1 MDFFFNN
8 SIQQLNAS
16 LFTSIGQA
24 ASARTVQ
31 VALAGRNSGPSGP
44 VESRDQAALEARARE
59 SIRVVEGFTKLTIK
73 QKRAVKTLEKTTER
87 LGEMKAL
94 LLEARELI
102 VKAQSAD
109 TTAET
114 KREFAKKFD
123 QLIGKY
129 NLRAKGA
136 GHLGTNLIGSSIR
149 DIFDANDLTV
159 PIKPK
164 SLATTTYQGN
174 FLGADYVIT
183 DGSGDIFLPNI
194 FGSTLIQFP
203 PPDENDTG
211 TLLQS
216 TDTVAY
222 DSTTGAVSITR
233 EGEGTPILEGT
244 LERKGVGVLH
254 SYFYGSFEDETLR
267 DTALDDITKSLS
279 SLRFNIAMFDSQK
292 TRAEVALKF
301 SEGQIEENK
310 GVAARVEAEKFA
322 NERRF
327 SLEEQKRQILFERSL
342 TDSLTYGTTG
352 LAGIL
357 QKSLLDFEI

>member
-1 MDFFFNN
+1 
-8 SIQQLNAS
+8 
-16 LFTSIGQA
+16 
-24 ASARTVQ
+24 
-31 VALAGRNSGPSGP
+31 
-44 VESRDQAALEARARE
+44 
-59 SIRVVEGFTKLTIK
+59 
-73 QKRAVKTLEKTTER
+73 
-87 LGEMKAL
+87 MKAL

-102 VKAQSAD
+102 VKAQSTD

-136 GHLGTNLIGSSIR
+136 GHLGTNLIGSGIR

>member
-1 MDFFFNN
+1 MGLLFNN
-8 SIQQLNAS
+8 SIQELNSS
-16 LFTSIGQA
+16 LFSTIGQA

-59 SIRVVEGFTKLTIK
+59 SVRVVEGFTKLTIK

-102 VKAQSAD
+102 IKAQNTE
-109 TTAET
+109 TTTET

-123 QLIGKY
+123 QLIGKF

-149 DIFDANDLTV
+149 DIFDANDLEV
-159 PIKPK
+159 PNRPK

-174 FLGADYVIT
+174 FLGADYVVT
-183 DGSGDIFLPNI
+183 DNGGDVFLPNI

-203 PPDENDTG
+203 PPDTNDTG
-211 TLLQS
+211 TLLQNS
-216 TDTVAY
+216 DTVSF

-267 DTALDDITKSLS
+267 DTALEDVTKALS
-279 SLRFNIAMFDSQK
+279 SLRFNITMFESQQ

-301 SEGQIEENK
+301 SEGQIEENR
-310 GVAARVEAEKFA
+310 GVAARIEAEKFA

-327 SLEEQKRQILFERSL
+327 SLEEQKRQVLFEQSL
-342 TDSLTYGTTG
+342 TNSLNYGTQG